1 MNYKLLKKIVINSSI
16 EIDSAVKTK
25 IKKVNKSIKMPG
37 TTKPTAKKMS
47 NPKKVVKKVSKS
59 KAPVKAVP
67 VKPEPVAPVSPVADI
82 VTAPT
87 NTVSDY
93 AEEFTHLLG
102 QLRTLQTTLKDL
114 TLYTAKLEKRVAK
127 DQKAVQKRVNG
138 KRKRAPGTGTPS
150 GFSKPGK
157 VSDELRT
164 FLKLGKDELI
174 ARTEVTKRINAYCKD
189 NKLQGEKDKRI
200 LKADKTLTKLLRL
213 KKGDELT
220 FFNLQKY
227 MKVHFPNKEGVFPT
241 A

>member
-1 MNYKLLKKIVINSSI
+1 MPTQAK
-16 EIDSAVKTK
+16 
-25 IKKVNKSIKMPG
+25 KSIPKSN
-37 TTKPTAKKMS
+37 AKTS
-47 NPKKVVKKVSKS
+47 NPKKKVIKKS
-59 KAPVKAVP
+59 KTTAPKAADTPKSAATPKV
-67 VKPEPVAPVSPVADI
+67 ETADIIDPVAD
-82 VTAPT
+82 AT
-87 NTVSDY
+87 NSVSNY
-93 AEEFTHLLG
+93 ADEFTHLLG
-102 QLRTLQTTLKDL
+102 QLRTLQTTLKEL

-127 DQKAVQKRVNG
+127 DQKIVQKRVNG
-138 KRKRAPGTGTPS
+138 KRKRAPGSSSPS

-174 ARTEVTKRINAYCKD
+174 ARTEVTKRINAYCKEH
-189 NKLQGEKDKRI
+189 NLQGEQDKRV

-227 MKVHFPNKEGVFPT
+227 MKVHFPNKEGVYPS

>member
-1 MNYKLLKKIVINSSI
+1 
-16 EIDSAVKTK
+16 
-25 IKKVNKSIKMPG
+25 MPG
-37 TTKPTAKKMS
+37 NTKPTTKKMS

-59 KAPVKAVP
+59 KSTVKAPVKAP
-67 VKPEPVAPVSPVADI
+67 VKAEPVVEPVAPVTDI
-82 VTAPT
+82 VAAPT

-150 GFSKPGK
+150 GFSKPGP

>member
-1 MNYKLLKKIVINSSI
+1 MPTQAK
-16 EIDSAVKTK
+16 
-25 IKKVNKSIKMPG
+25 KSIPKSN
-37 TTKPTAKKMS
+37 AKTS
-47 NPKKVVKKVSKS
+47 NPKKKVIKKS
-59 KAPVKAVP
+59 KPTAPKAADTP
-67 VKPEPVAPVSPVADI
+67 KPAATPKVETADIIAPVAD
-82 VTAPT
+82 AT
-87 NTVSDY
+87 NSVSNY

-102 QLRTLQTTLKDL
+102 QLRTLQTTLKEL

-127 DQKAVQKRVNG
+127 DQKVVQKRVNG
-138 KRKRAPGTGTPS
+138 KRKRAPGNSSPS

-174 ARTEVTKRINAYCKD
+174 ARTEVTKRINAYCKEH
-189 NKLQGEKDKRI
+189 NLQGEKDKRV
-200 LKADKTLTKLLRL
+200 LKADKTLSKLLRL

-227 MKVHFPNKEGVFPT
+227 MKVHFPNKEGVYPT